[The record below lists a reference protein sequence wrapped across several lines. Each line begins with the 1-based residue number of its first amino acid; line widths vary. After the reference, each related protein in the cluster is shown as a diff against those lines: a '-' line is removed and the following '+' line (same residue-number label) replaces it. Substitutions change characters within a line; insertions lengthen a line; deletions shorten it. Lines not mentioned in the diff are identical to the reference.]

1 MPIGYRLLLVAL
13 LLIVYY
19 PSTSRAQEVNFGY
32 WNQDKRNDG
41 YVVGNGKLYALV
53 GLGKELSRHGKSALT
68 SKDAPLTRI
77 AWIIGPHY
85 TIGNLGYGWEI
96 LPGDENQMTA
106 WEQEKLIPPADSRN
120 YWMIHCEN
128 SELELTVDDH
138 VPDDEPIL
146 LRRIYISR
154 KIPGGSGGV
163 FLHIPVLTDP
173 RNARYAMFNGDEVNE
188 AVVSRWQRLCGP
200 NLQPR
205 PSLPVEK
212 LQQFFPDQKAIVHR
226 GANHALWQEIS
237 TIVPDDSLYQELFP
251 YRALATTITS
261 SDNDIDIAVNANG
274 FRIRIDPFQPGTTK
288 ELYLWMVTV
297 SGSESELNQ
306 KALHILDRSIQRSA
320 SALIQSRQD
329 ASTKPLI
336 QPIGFADDPIT
347 RIIEAGANL
356 AKACQAEAGGLMA
369 QPYMYPMYYV
379 RDQYGSF
386 RLFLSLGE
394 HRRAFDVLRFYVAMQ
409 NRDGIQNA
417 HDAPPYPP
425 DAAFWHPRANQK
437 DGHWQRAEVP
447 SYIIL
452 MARDYFMH
460 SNDLEGIKPF
470 YPRLAYNLRIQQRNR
485 NGLLPWAH
493 DESYT
498 NSPSTRPHF
507 GDEMGDSNIL
517 FLAAAE
523 FMTQLATLLN
533 QEEDAREFKDLHDET
548 YRALMQRLWLA
559 ERNYFAYARDSSMNE
574 NNIDTRPALDAL
586 LRWAWLELADPRD
599 EIVPGCLNT
608 VLRELINPIR
618 VVPETFDFTAGM
630 DPGYVLY
637 GLARRQHPAMHQAA
651 EMLLNYASTGG
662 LFSEYYRHAD
672 GLIIPFGGTL
682 RPWESGICAQALIQY
697 LLGLR
702 VQLPVKRIF
711 LQPHLPPCWEGW
723 RTKPIELPGEGTIS
737 LQLQRNENSEILFS
751 LERRGGISPLQMSL
765 EFGAFGPLIKPI
777 SEKLSFAEDRQD
789 RLVSEFIL
797 DQAEDTDSP
806 VRVEFRFSIVPR
818 ER

>member
-1 MPIGYRLLLVAL
+1 MLIAARLLLFAL
-13 LLIVYY
+13 INTGFNSSSV
-19 PSTSRAQEVNFGY
+19 RAQEIDFGH

-41 YVVGNGKLYALV
+41 YVIGNGKLYAIV
-53 GLGKELSRHGKSALT
+53 GLGKELSRQGKSALT
-68 SKDAPLTRI
+68 SKDTPLTRI

-85 TIGNLGYGWEI
+85 TIGNLGYGWET
-96 LPGDENQMTA
+96 LPGDENETTA
-106 WEQEKLIPPADSRN
+106 WVQEKLIPPADSSN

-138 VPDDEPIL
+138 VPDEEPIL
-146 LRRIYISR
+146 LRRIRISR
-154 KIPGGSGGV
+154 KNMAGSGDV
-163 FLHIPVLTDP
+163 FLHIPVFTDP
-173 RNARYAMFNGDEVNE
+173 RNARYAMFNGEEVNE

-212 LQQFFPDQKAIVHR
+212 LQQHFPDQKAIVHR

-237 TIVPDDSLYQELFP
+237 TIVPDDSLYLELFP

-261 SDNDIDIAVNANG
+261 RNNDIEIFVNANG
-274 FRIRIDPFQPGTTK
+274 FRIRIDSFQPGTTR
-288 ELYLWMVTV
+288 ELHLWVVTV

-306 KALHILDRSIQRSA
+306 KALELLDRSIQRSA
-320 SALIQSRQD
+320 NDLIHSRQD
-329 ASTKPLI
+329 ASTKLLI
-336 QPIGFADDPIT
+336 QPIGLANDPMTRVIQTSAD
-347 RIIEAGANL
+347 L
-356 AKACQAEAGGLMA
+356 ARACQAEAGGLMA

-394 HRRAFDVLRFYVAMQ
+394 HHRAFDILRFYVAMQ

-417 HDAPPYPP
+417 HDAPPYNP
-425 DAAFWHPRANQK
+425 DPGFWHPQANQK

-470 YPRLAYNLRIQQRNR
+470 YPRLAYNLRVQHRNR
-485 NGLLPWAH
+485 HGLLPWAH

-507 GDEMGDSNIL
+507 GDEMNDSNIL

-523 FMTQLATLLN
+523 FMTQLATLLHL
-533 QEEDAREFKDLHDET
+533 EEDAREFKDLYDET
-548 YRALMQRLWLA
+548 YRALMERLWLA
-559 ERNYFAYARDSSMNE
+559 ERGYFAYARDSSMNVD
-574 NNIDTRPALDAL
+574 NIDTRPALDAL
-586 LRWAWLELADPRD
+586 LRWAWLELDDPRD

-618 VVPETFDFTAGM
+618 IVPETFDFTAGM
-630 DPGYVLY
+630 DPGYMLY
-637 GLARRQHPAMHQAA
+637 VLARRQHPAMHQAA
-651 EMLLNYASTGG
+651 EMLLNYTSAGG
-662 LFSEYYRHAD
+662 LFSEYYRHTD
-672 GLIIPFGGTL
+672 GRIIPFGGTL

-702 VQLPVKRIF
+702 VQLPDKRIF
-711 LQPHLPPCWEGW
+711 LQPHLPPGWEGW
-723 RTKPIELPGEGTIS
+723 RTQPIELPGEGRIS
-737 LQLQRNENSEILFS
+737 LQLQHIENSEVLFTI
-751 LERRGGISPLQMSL
+751 ERWGGFSPLRVSL
-765 EFGAFGPLIKPI
+765 EFGAFGPNIKPI
-777 SEKLSFAEDRQD
+777 SKKLSFAEDHQN
-789 RLVSEFIL
+789 RLVSDFIL
-797 DQAEDTDSP
+797 DQAEDADIP
-806 VRVEFRFSIVPR
+806 VRLEFRFTIVPT